1 MLFVLIKV
9 LKMKNRS
16 YRELIRL
23 DNFEERYNYLR
34 LYGMVGQDV
43 FGFDRY
49 INQAFYS
56 SKKWRST
63 RSEVIIRDN
72 GCDLAIPDREIGGT
86 IFIHPINPIT
96 LEMFEND
103 DPLLF
108 DLDNLICVSRETHQ
122 AIHYGDESLLIKNY
136 SPRQPGDT
144 KLW

>member
-86 IFIHPINPIT
+86 IFIHHINPIT

>member
-1 MLFVLIKV
+1 
-9 LKMKNRS
+9 MKNRS

-86 IFIHPINPIT
+86 IFIHHINPIT

-122 AIHYGDESLLIKNY
+122 AIHYGDESLLIKDY

>member
-23 DNFEERYNYLR
+23 DNFEDRYNYLR

>member
-86 IFIHPINPIT
+86 IFIHHINPIT

-108 DLDNLICVSRETHQ
+108 DLDNLVCVSRETHQ
-122 AIHYGDESLLIKNY
+122 AIHYGDESLLIKDY

>member
-63 RSEVIIRDN
+63 RSEVIIRDD

-86 IFIHPINPIT
+86 IFIHHINPIT
-96 LEMFEND
+96 LDMFEND

-108 DLDNLICVSRETHQ
+108 DLDNLVCVSRETHQ
-122 AIHYGDESLLIKNY
+122 AIHYGDESLLIKDY

>member
-16 YRELIRL
+16 YKELVRL

-86 IFIHPINPIT
+86 IFIHHINPIT

-108 DLDNLICVSRETHQ
+108 DLDNLVCVSRETHQ
-122 AIHYGDESLLIKNY
+122 AIHYGDESLLIKDY